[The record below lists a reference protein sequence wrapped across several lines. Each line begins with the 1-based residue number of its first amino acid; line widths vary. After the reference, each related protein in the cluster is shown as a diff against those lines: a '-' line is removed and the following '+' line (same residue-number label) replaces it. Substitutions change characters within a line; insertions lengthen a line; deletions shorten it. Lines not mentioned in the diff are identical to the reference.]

1 MGEEAYMDDVE
12 HNLNTDITCMYY
24 ATKSNKTFEQTIKE
38 LSRMFKLTE
47 KEIQEILSLSEIY
60 NAEITKQTSSSKYLN
75 GLTTNELD
83 GLYKVLCGQNLGG
96 ESLEIRKEIE
106 LIVEKRI
113 LANQEFE
120 NTGNEIINFSK
131 YSEIENWQNFELK
144 FGTEFSENKNISELI
159 KSSIP
164 NFENVNGIYSIFDKT
179 ECLYIGVGRP
189 IWKRIKSH
197 YFASQKVDKAKRW
210 SDFFS
215 QYKKTLIIYWIQFD
229 NIENKIIGDKTRIL
243 VESILQEKY
252 KPKFEQ

>member
-1 MGEEAYMDDVE
+1 M
-12 HNLNTDITCMYY
+12 IT
-24 ATKSNKTFEQTIKE
+24 TK
-38 LSRMFKLTE
+38 
-47 KEIQEILSLSEIY
+47 
-60 NAEITKQTSSSKYLN
+60 
-75 GLTTNELD
+75 ELD

-106 LIVEKRI
+106 VIVEKRNM
-113 LANQEFE
+113 ANQEFE

-144 FGTEFSENKNISELI
+144 FETEFSENKNISELI
-159 KSSIP
+159 KSNIP
-164 NFENVNGIYSIFDKT
+164 NFEKVNGIYSIFDKT

-215 QYKKTLIIYWIQFD
+215 QHKKPLIFYWIQFD
-229 NIENKIIGDKTRIL
+229 NIENKIIGDKARIL